1 VIRPIKGHHV
11 DVVNQL
17 IMTLA
22 GSPWVLAVVLLLVI
36 VDGFF
41 PPVPSESV
49 VVALAAVGVATGLP
63 NPWLVFLVAALGSFL
78 GDNIAFLIGKSVGL
92 DRFRWLR
99 GPRIS
104 ALREKARSGL
114 ERRPAAAILT
124 ARFVPVGRVIVN
136 VLAGASGFPRR
147 RFVALTAVSGMA
159 WAGYSILIG
168 IVAGAWIRDNPLLGI
183 GIAVGIALVVGAAVD
198 AIGRRLSR
206 RSSQRSSRRLSEQ
219 SSRRSSSDEAS
230 AARPLVAC
238 SVGGSDYA
246 GDVPRSR
253 RQ

>member
-1 VIRPIKGHHV
+1 MDIINH
-11 DVVNQL
+11 L

-22 GSPWVLAVVLLLVI
+22 GSPLVLALVLLLVM

-63 NPWLVFLVAALGSFL
+63 NPWFIFLVAALGSFL
-78 GDNIAFLIGKSVGL
+78 GDNIAFLIGKTVGL

-99 GPRIS
+99 GPRVS
-104 ALREKARSGL
+104 ALREKASSGL
-114 ERRPAAAILT
+114 EHRPAAAILT
-124 ARFVPVGRVIVN
+124 ARFVPVGRVVVN
-136 VLAGASGFPRR
+136 ILAGASGPSRR
-147 RFVALTAVSGMA
+147 RFVALTAISGFA

-183 GIAVGIALVVGAAVD
+183 GIAVGMALVVGAAVD
-198 AIGRRLSR
+198 AVGRRLSR
-206 RSSQRSSRRLSEQ
+206 RRAVSETTVNL
-219 SSRRSSSDEAS
+219 
-230 AARPLVAC
+230 PLAT
-238 SVGGSDYA
+238 SPDGGTDYA
-246 GDVPRSR
+246 WDVPRSR